1 MGKKLVTERVVSVVE
16 RTCYISGEK
25 DGVKHRIGMTN
36 TGRIILMDHSWHE
49 VKLMRAMVRPRSCC
63 YDYVIGHNV
72 AGATVERAFIPYRF
86 KGLTQPV
93 VKQAVVIEYLAIL
106 KRKAYTTME
115 TAVSLSGGGPYH
127 AYMQTSLTY
136 QRSVSDSTP
145 AHDKRPRWV
154 SIPHGRQHGGSLA
167 INYSMKMVVDII
179 KNPDTLGVK
188 FPVDKVSR
196 QDSYTQSAQTRTY
209 ISEGQPYLFPI
220 IMEHRS
226 GDARVV
232 RGMLVDPNMTALPR
246 RIRWARA
253 VITPAGITFMSIED
267 LEGS

>member
-16 RTCYISGEK
+16 RTCYIGEK

-63 YDYVIGHNV
+63 YDYVIGRNV

-93 VKQAVVIEYLAIL
+93 VEQVVVTKYLGSL
-106 KRKAYTTME
+106 KHKAHTIIE
-115 TAVSLSGGGPYH
+115 TAISLSGGGPYQ
-127 AYMQTSLTY
+127 AYMQMPLTY

-145 AHDKRPRWV
+145 AHDKRPCWAN
-154 SIPHGRQHGGSLA
+154 IPHGRTHGGHLS
-167 INYSMKMVVDII
+167 ICYNMKMVVDII

-196 QDSYTQSAQTRTY
+196 QDSYTHDQTRTY
-209 ISEGQPYLFPI
+209 IREDQPYLLPI

-232 RGMLVDPNMTALPR
+232 RGMLVDPNMTALSR

-267 LEGS
+267 LEVS